1 MILNVFS
8 IVEIFIGLLSF
19 GLMAWA
25 GIYSFRLVLRYRK
38 SVRPEDQTLIED
50 RSYLLLS
57 ATFVILIV
65 RLINWPLF
73 YLTLQSFIPQVNGAM
88 CIFGVTQ
95 VEGHLTNFLEFT
107 KPLEFFLIGGWLILH
122 HLDRATQTGP
132 LLERKLILL
141 VFLSLLVMAESL
153 GDVILFFTLSPSV
166 LVSCCTTVT
175 DILNRPTSTIPQ
187 SLLGPGYRSLLE
199 TLYFALTILLIG
211 IYAFFAW
218 VKKWDQGHKGEKTL
232 LTIVAL
238 LSLANAVVFLLVQI
252 ESFAPRFMGLPFH
265 HCLYCLWQYVPDSI
279 ILYLLFI
286 LGTMAPGWAWLLEM
300 VGRKGE
306 AMGLLTRYFRS
317 LFAFAALTL
326 SASLIMTIIHLVL
339 SSGR

>member
-1 MILNVFS
+1 MILNVLS
-8 IVEIFIGLLSF
+8 IIEIFIGLLSF

-25 GIYSFRLVLRYRK
+25 GIYSFRLLIRYRK
-38 SVRPEDQTLIED
+38 SAGPEDQTLIED
-50 RSYLLLS
+50 QSYLLLS

-95 VEGHLTNFLEFT
+95 VKGHLTNLLEFA

-132 LLERKLILL
+132 LLERKLIFLS
-141 VFLSLLVMAESL
+141 FLSLLVMAESL
-153 GDVILFFTLSPSV
+153 GDVLLFLTLSPSV

-175 DILNRPTSTIPQ
+175 DILNRPTSTIPK
-187 SLLGPGYRSLLE
+187 SLLGPGYRPLLE
-199 TLYFALTILLIG
+199 TLYFALTIVLIG
-211 IYAFFAW
+211 IYAFLAW
-218 VKKWDQGHKGEKTL
+218 VKKWDQGQKGGKTL

-252 ESFAPRFMGLPFH
+252 ESFAPRFMGLLFH

-279 ILYLLFI
+279 AMYLFFI
-286 LGTMAPGWAWLLEM
+286 LGTFSVGWGFTTELFGRHGETADLLPIFL
-300 VGRKGE
+300 RKI
-306 AMGLLTRYFRS
+306 YW
-317 LFAFAALTL
+317 FAFFFL
-326 SASLIMTIIHLVL
+326 SAFLIMLIIHLLVD
-339 SSGR
+339 